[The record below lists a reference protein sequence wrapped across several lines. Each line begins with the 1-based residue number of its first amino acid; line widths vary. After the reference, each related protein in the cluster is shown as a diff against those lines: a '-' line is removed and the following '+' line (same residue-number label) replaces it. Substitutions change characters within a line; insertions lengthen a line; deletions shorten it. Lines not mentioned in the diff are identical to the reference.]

1 VDVGAEVALPEGGH
15 ADFKHTSPGAAC
27 NSCEL
32 TADERGMDGVYNH
45 GVHVG
50 TKKSPSGETGLHLM
64 FREEQKEGD
73 IMPHCK
79 NW

>member
-1 VDVGAEVALPEGGH
+1 MNDVQ
-15 ADFKHTSPGAAC
+15 S
-27 NSCEL
+27 
-32 TADERGMDGVYNH
+32 H

-50 TKKSPSGETGLHLM
+50 TKKSPSGKTGLHLM

-73 IMPHCK
+73 IMPYCK